1 MFLKRLINILTSLRL
16 TVVCLGLAMV
26 LVFIGTFAQVRLG
39 LYAAQENY
47 FQSFFVM
54 WGPSDGR
61 WRIPVFPG
69 GYLLGTV
76 LLINL
81 VAAHIRRF
89 KWSRKKIG
97 IFMVHAGLIVLLLGQ
112 LATELF
118 SEESAMRISEGQSV
132 NYSQSFRENE
142 LVVIDTSLAASNTVV
157 SIPESMLAEGRE
169 IVVPQTP
176 FKLRINQYWQ
186 NSDFTNAPTAGA
198 VATGVTNGV
207 GEGLFVVPRR
217 EATAM
222 DDRDL
227 PSSLVEVISPK
238 GSLGTWLLSSQI
250 GRRQS
255 VDFEG
260 KTYDLAL
267 RFTRHYKP
275 YSMQLLDFS
284 HDKYAGTQTPKNF
297 SSRVVLDNPAK
308 GENRERL
315 IKMNDPLRYGGET
328 YYQGSF
334 DPRDDRVT
342 ILQVVR
348 NPVWVTPYAS
358 CVLVGLGLVVQF
370 MTHLIGFI
378 NKWRTA

>member
-1 MFLKRLINILTSLRL
+1 MYLKRLINILTSLRL
-16 TVVCLGLAMV
+16 TVICLSLAMV
-26 LVFIGTFAQVRLG
+26 LVFVGTFAQVRLG

-47 FQSFFVM
+47 FQSFFVL
-54 WGPSDGR
+54 WAG
-61 WRIPVFPG
+61 IPVFPG

-76 LLINL
+76 LLVNL
-81 VAAHIRRF
+81 IAAHIRRF
-89 KWSRKKIG
+89 KWSGKKAG
-97 IFMVHAGLIVLLLGQ
+97 IFMVHAGLIILLLGQ

-118 SEESAMRISEGQSV
+118 SVESSMRITEGESV

-142 LVVIDTSLAASNTVV
+142 LVVIDTSSPASNTVI
-157 SIPESMLAEGRE
+157 SFPEEMLEANRE
-169 IVVPQTP
+169 LQVPQTP
-176 FKLRINQYWQ
+176 FKLRVHQYWN
-186 NSDFTNAPTAGA
+186 NSDFTNAAVHGA
-198 VATGVTNGV
+198 VATGVTNGI
-207 GEGLFVVPRR
+207 GTGLFVLPRR

-227 PSSLVEVISPK
+227 PSSVVEVLTPQA
-238 GSLGTWLLSSQI
+238 SLGTWLLSSQI

-255 VDFEG
+255 VEFEG

-267 RFTRHYKP
+267 RFKRYYKP
-275 YSMQLLDFS
+275 YSIHLIDFS

-297 SSRVVLDNPAK
+297 SSRVILDNPAK

-348 NPVWVTPYAS
+348 NPVWVTPYVS
-358 CVLVGLGLVVQF
+358 CVLVFLGLVTQF
-370 MTHLIGFI
+370 LIHLIGFI
-378 NKWRTA
+378 NKGRTS